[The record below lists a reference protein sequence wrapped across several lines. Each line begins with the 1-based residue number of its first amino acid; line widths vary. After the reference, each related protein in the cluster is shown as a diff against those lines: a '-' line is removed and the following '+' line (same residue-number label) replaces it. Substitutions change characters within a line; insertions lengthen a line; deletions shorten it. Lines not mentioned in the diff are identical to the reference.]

1 MGSDQ
6 TFEIAKCNQFI
17 IFKPNPSKL
26 LQVLCTNFF
35 LVSFKLHTLQ
45 KIGAKSRSCAWRAIF
60 YIIWGILQISTDR
73 MPSWAEKC
81 RRGERDTFACVIFD
95 ESVIIDLKS
104 LLFYLEFEIE
114 NNYRYRLRIMVELSF
129 YRHSALI
136 NLPTSGREKKEKKLS
151 ETRDFKQNLVFFK
164 LD

>member
-104 LLFYLEFEIE
+104 LLFFTSNLKLRTIIGIVWELWLNCRSIGIPLSSI
-114 NNYRYRLRIMVELSF
+114 YRL
-129 YRHSALI
+129 
-136 NLPTSGREKKEKKLS
+136 PDEKKRKKTVRNSWFQTKSCFL
-151 ETRDFKQNLVFFK
+151 
-164 LD
+164 